1 LDLETVVTSEASTRW
16 DGWLTSLLG
25 DRQLILRVDRVEL
38 SKNLL
43 RGFLAFDEL
52 LEVHPELRE
61 RVMFVALVY
70 ASRQG
75 LPEYLAYRTEV
86 EHLAERVNHRW
97 ATPGWTPVVLDIA
110 DDYPRSV
117 AALRRYDVLLV
128 NPLRDG
134 LNLVAK
140 EGPIVNTNDGL
151 LALSREAGA
160 WAELSDTALQVNPFD
175 VADTAEVLAKALTMG
190 SAERAE
196 RSAAIRRVAARR
208 TPRDWL
214 DDQLAAAEA

>member
-1 LDLETVVTSEASTRW
+1 
-16 DGWLTSLLG
+16 
-25 DRQLILRVDRVEL
+25 
-38 SKNLL
+38 
-43 RGFLAFDEL
+43 
-52 LEVHPELRE
+52 
-61 RVMFVALVY
+61 VALVY

-86 EHLAERVNHRW
+86 EHLATQVNHRW
-97 ATPGWTPVVLDIA
+97 ATPGWTPVVLDVS
-110 DDYPRSV
+110 DNYPRSV

-160 WAELSDTALQVNPFD
+160 WAEMRGTALEVNPFD
-175 VADTAEVLAKALTMG
+175 VAGTAEVLASALTMP
-190 SAERAE
+190 APERAE
-196 RSAAIRRVAARR
+196 RSAAIRRVAGQR

-214 DDQLAAAEA
+214 DDQLAAADI